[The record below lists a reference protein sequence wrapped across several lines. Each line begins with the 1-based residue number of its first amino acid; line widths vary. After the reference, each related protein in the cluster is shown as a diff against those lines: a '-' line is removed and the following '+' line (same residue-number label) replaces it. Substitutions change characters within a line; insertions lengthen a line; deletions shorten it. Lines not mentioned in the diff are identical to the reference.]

1 MTASDETSQLELV
14 TILNWIIRLGRN
26 INSSEA
32 WVESLD
38 YPIFKIYTSLYTKY
52 LEQLAK

>member
-14 TILNWIIRLGRN
+14 TIINWIIRLGRN

-32 WVESLD
+32 WLESLD